1 MNWMLALS
9 LGLTLSTCYVVLCR
23 VEKMVRGVTK
33 PIIFYQHA
41 ALALGFFLSFILS
54 FTQWADLAEAASAGG
69 VLMFFGMSAGRWRV
83 SAPEDTSTKP
93 GVLDL
98 NDDLHASRAAS
109 HRSS

>member
-33 PIIFYQHA
+33 PVVFYQHA
-41 ALALGFFLSFILS
+41 ALALGFFVSFVLG

-69 VLMFFGMSAGRWRV
+69 VLLFFGMSASRWRFK
-83 SAPEDTSTKP
+83 APEDTNTKP
-93 GVLDL
+93 GQLD
-98 NDDLHASRAAS
+98 DQAS
-109 HRSS
+109 HVV